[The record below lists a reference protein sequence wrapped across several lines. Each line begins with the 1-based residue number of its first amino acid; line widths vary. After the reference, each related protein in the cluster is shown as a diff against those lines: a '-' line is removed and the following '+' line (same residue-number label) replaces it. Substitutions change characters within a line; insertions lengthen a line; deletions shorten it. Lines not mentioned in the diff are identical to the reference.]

1 MDEIEGMEGISG
13 TVKLYPFKTGGSVG
27 TNDKFKYWKGKMSSF
42 STLRSEEP
50 ETFVI
55 ASVKKL
61 KYKMYFILTF
71 GFRNIQS
78 SIFDFIIF
86 RRHRQEYHH
95 YHIVHH

>member
-1 MDEIEGMEGISG
+1 
-13 TVKLYPFKTGGSVG
+13 
-27 TNDKFKYWKGKMSSF
+27 
-42 STLRSEEP
+42 
-50 ETFVI
+50 
-55 ASVKKL
+55 
-61 KYKMYFILTF
+61 MYFILTF